1 MNCIP
6 LLLSQDISHVLMSV
20 FKGVYNKDIIAKG
33 NLLSNLIKT
42 NVGKNNYH
50 DKYVKELHQVTS
62 GTKVFKFISMT
73 E

>member
-20 FKGVYNKDIIAKG
+20 FKEVYNKDIIEKG

-42 NVGKNNYH
+42 NVEKNSYH
-50 DKYVKELHQVTS
+50 DKHVKQLYQVTS
-62 GTKVFKFISMT
+62 GKSF
-73 E
+73 